1 MTKKHAP
8 MIFGAT
14 MFFLAAY
21 AENGMCQRTHLA
33 LKAIDDGSQ
42 STINHRSSANSDI
55 DENRYKFTNIN
66 GIMVSREVT
75 HHAVNVKEKQGK
87 IHKGFIND
95 SIFIRTSKIGLFS
108 CLIVVK

>member
-1 MTKKHAP
+1 
-8 MIFGAT
+8 

-21 AENGMCQRTHLA
+21 AENGMCQRTHSA
-33 LKAIDDGSQ
+33 LKAIDDGFHQ
-42 STINHRSSANSDI
+42 SAQEVRSSTTK
-55 DENRYKFTNIN
+55 NRYKFTTFNRRSPNIL
-66 GIMVSREVT
+66 SPD

-87 IHKGFIND
+87 MHRGFIND